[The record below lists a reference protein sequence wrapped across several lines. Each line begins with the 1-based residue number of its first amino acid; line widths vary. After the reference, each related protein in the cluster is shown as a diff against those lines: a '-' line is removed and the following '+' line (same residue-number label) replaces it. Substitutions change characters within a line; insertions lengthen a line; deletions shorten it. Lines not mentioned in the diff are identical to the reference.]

1 MRKYLKYL
9 LLISI
14 FSCDKIESPLPEE
27 YGKFDWSLYPGDP
40 IDYSYD
46 LVNPETNWGPN
57 NNPKSILL
65 EDYTGHKCTNCPAA
79 AQIAKDLED
88 DSSKNV
94 IVASVHASQDGAFQ
108 ATDNLF
114 TNNYET
120 EAGNEYVRGSEMPG
134 FLGNLYGHNQ

>member
-1 MRKYLKYL
+1 MRKYLKIF

-65 EDYTGHKCTNCPAA
+65 LTWVSIKVVPLSKFFSYYWAVTF
-79 AQIAKDLED
+79 LEIGQ
-88 DSSKNV
+88 V
-94 IVASVHASQDGAFQ
+94 ILSW
-108 ATDNLF
+108 
-114 TNNYET
+114 
-120 EAGNEYVRGSEMPG
+120 
-134 FLGNLYGHNQ
+134 

>member
-1 MRKYLKYL
+1 MKKYFKYL
-9 LLISI
+9 LVICI

-40 IDYSYD
+40 VDYNYD
-46 LVNPETNWGPN
+46 LVNLENNWGPN

-65 EDYTGHKCTNCPAA
+65 EDYTGHKCTNCPSA

-94 IVASVHASQDGAFQ
+94 IVRAIISITYHDRV
-108 ATDNLF
+108 
-114 TNNYET
+114 
-120 EAGNEYVRGSEMPG
+120 AGLAHIYYRALTVCFKVVGLAP
-134 FLGNLYGHNQ
+134 H

>member
-65 EDYTGHKCTNCPAA
+65 EDYTCLLYTSPSPRDRQKSRMP
-79 AQIAKDLED
+79 
-88 DSSKNV
+88 SS
-94 IVASVHASQDGAFQ
+94 A
-108 ATDNLF
+108 
-114 TNNYET
+114 
-120 EAGNEYVRGSEMPG
+120 
-134 FLGNLYGHNQ
+134 